1 MDIPPGR
8 PQGNASAAKVAGD
21 MGAPP
26 GPNGR
31 HDGVVVVETAGVE
44 EDDTVLLELPLA
56 EDEALVDC
64 VEALCCCCHC
74 CCCLEDEEVSASAPA
89 VEELEDDIFVVVV
102 FISC

>member
-8 PQGNASAAKVAGD
+8 PQGNASAAKVARD
-21 MGAPP
+21 MGAPS
-26 GPNGR
+26 GPNGSN
-31 HDGVVVVETAGVE
+31 DGVVVVETAGVE

-64 VEALCCCCHC
+64 VEVLWCCY
-74 CCCLEDEEVSASAPA
+74 LEDEEVSASAPA